1 MSSIILNST
10 HIVDKI
16 NNSTFQIDFE
26 RSVLLQDKHIA
37 LTSASLYFSWRN
49 ITSSNNKFSYIWID
63 DVEYSVELP
72 IGFYEITDITSY
84 FQYVM
89 TRNGHIMTN
98 TETNSTIYFI
108 DILVNNTKYSIDI
121 ITYPV
126 PTTLPDGFTSS
137 ITFPSVAKNP
147 RLKLPSGMNDIFGYE
162 EGFTTD
168 SGSEIQT
175 YNSTKAPNV
184 SPDSS
189 VLLVCDQVENQFSNL
204 GILYAISPSVSIGS
218 LIVDRPSQP
227 IYSKLKNGSYNHLTF
242 RILSSKTFKP
252 IEIVDSEINCI
263 FSIKNKE

>member
-10 HIVDKI
+10 HIIDKI

-26 RSVLLQDKHIA
+26 RSVSLFDKHIA

-49 ITSSNNKFSYIWID
+49 ITSSNNKFSYIWIN

-72 IGFYEITDITSY
+72 IGFYEISDIRTY

-89 TRNGHIMTN
+89 TQNGHVMTN
-98 TETNSTIYFI
+98 TETDSTIFFI
-108 DILVNNTKYSIDI
+108 DMLVNNTKYSIDI

-126 PTTLPDGFTSS
+126 PTALPEGFTSS

-147 RLKLPSGMNDIFGYE
+147 RLKLPSGMNDIFGYDVD
-162 EGFTTD
+162 FATNA
-168 SGSEIQT
+168 GSEIQT

-184 SPDSS
+184 SPDSG
-189 VLLVCDQVENQFSNL
+189 VLLVCYQVENQFSNL

-218 LIVDRPSQP
+218 LIIDRPSEA

-242 RILSSKTFKP
+242 RILSSKTFRP
-252 IEIVDSEINCI
+252 IEIVDSEINFI
-263 FSIKNKE
+263 FTIK

>member
-1 MSSIILNST
+1 MSSIIVNST
-10 HIVDKI
+10 HIIDKI

-26 RSVLLQDKHIA
+26 RSVSLQDKHIA
-37 LTSASLYFSWRN
+37 LTSASLYFSWRH
-49 ITSSNNKFSYIWID
+49 ITSSNNTFSYTWIND
-63 DVEYSVELP
+63 EDYSVELP
-72 IGFYEITDITSY
+72 IGFYEITDIRTY

-89 TRNGHIMTN
+89 TQHGHIMTN

-108 DILVNNTKYSIDI
+108 DI

-126 PTTLPDGFTSS
+126 PTTLPEGFTSS

-147 RLKLPSGMNDIFGYE
+147 RLKLPAGMNDIFGYE
-162 EGFTTD
+162 EGFTTN

-189 VLLVCDQVENQFSNL
+189 VLLVCDQVKNEFSNL
-204 GILYAISPSVSIGS
+204 GILYAISPSVGIGS
-218 LIVDRPSQP
+218 LIIDRPSQP
-227 IYSKLKNGSYNHLTF
+227 IYSKLKNGFYNSLTL

-252 IEIVDSEINCI
+252 IEILDSEINLI
-263 FSIKNKE
+263 FSIK

>member
-10 HIVDKI
+10 HIIDKI

-26 RSVLLQDKHIA
+26 RSVSLFDKQIA

-49 ITSSNNKFSYIWID
+49 ITSSNNKFSYVWIN

-72 IGFYEITDITSY
+72 IGFYEISDIRTY

-89 TRNGHIMTN
+89 TKNNHSMTN
-98 TETNSTIYFI
+98 AETDSTIFFI
-108 DILVNNTKYSIDI
+108 DMLVNNTKYSIDI

-126 PTTLPDGFTSS
+126 PTTLPEGFTSS

-147 RLKLPSGMNDIFGYE
+147 RLKLPSGMNDIFGYD
-162 EGFTTD
+162 EGFTTNA
-168 SGSEIQT
+168 GSDIQT

-189 VLLVCDQVENQFSNL
+189 VLLVCDQVNNEFSNL

-218 LIVDRPSQP
+218 LIIDRPSEA
-227 IYSKLKNGSYNHLTF
+227 IYSKLKNGSYNQLTF
-242 RILSSKTFKP
+242 RVLSSKTFRP
-252 IEIVDSEINCI
+252 IEIVDSEINFI
-263 FSIKNKE
+263 FSIK